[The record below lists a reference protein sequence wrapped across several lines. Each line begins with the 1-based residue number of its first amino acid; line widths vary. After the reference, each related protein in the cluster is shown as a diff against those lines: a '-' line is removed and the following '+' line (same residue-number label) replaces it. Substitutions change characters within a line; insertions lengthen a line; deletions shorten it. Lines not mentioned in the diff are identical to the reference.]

1 MTENIIPGAEPE
13 EEEKQEAQEVIQVPA
28 QVKYGICIFE
38 TTDEVAEPIIHVHAP
53 NEYSTISVGH
63 LLRLLI
69 GATKNLE
76 AEMIYQKFQFKAAQN
91 AQAKGRII
99 KPGG

>member
-1 MTENIIPGAEPE
+1 MTENILPGSEPE
-13 EEEKQEAQEVIQVPA
+13 EETAAPEVIQVPD

-38 TTDEVAEPIIHVHAP
+38 TTNDVAEPIIHVHAP
-53 NEYSTISVGH
+53 DEYSTISVGH

-69 GATKNLE
+69 GAVKNLE
-76 AEMIYQKFQFKAAQN
+76 AEMIYQKFQFKAQ
-91 AQAKGRII
+91 QAKGRII